1 MSQIKRLQTIDADTL
16 QSTAYEPVSFVVDD
30 LLPQGLHLLAGAPKI
45 GKSWLALWLCLCAAQ
60 GKPLWTF
67 ATRPCEVL
75 YLCLEDSFQRIQS
88 RLFDLTEDAP
98 PTLHFA
104 VMSQQLHNGLVEQI
118 EQFLKEHPQT
128 RLIVIDTL
136 QRIRTAGNDANP
148 YASDYRDIGV
158 LKALADKHRIAILL
172 VHHLRKMNDDDP
184 MNMISGTTGL
194 SGATDSNFVLRKS
207 KRRENTATLY
217 CTGRDIPYRELALE
231 FDGEDHVWKL
241 LSDDCEQTEQPS
253 ERILFLLSELLR
265 QQPEISAPAKVLLEK
280 IDPAGAEGLT
290 PNSFSHRIRK
300 SVDALRRNGISVV
313 SAVLSDAKRNE
324 IIEKNPAR
332 MLDLPTPQRTVQR
345 IPTRGEVKKLLDALA
360 KEPRHYRLF
369 YLLSMYTGCR
379 RGELC
384 ALQWSDFTGTQ
395 NGLLLTVS
403 RSRSSVP
410 GKGIVEGSTKSGKSR
425 EVYLSSD
432 LRGILLTYKRRKQME
447 ADKQRRRLSPYLF
460 TDEQGQLIHPDT
472 FTKRLRKIYD
482 AIGFPREYHLHTL
495 RHYFVT
501 SLLHC
506 GVDKQTV
513 ADLVGHAD
521 TGFLERTYC
530 HPQQAQK
537 EQAADSMLTMLRPDG
552 GQIFNLAACSPKQ
565 RSA

>member
-45 GKSWLALWLCLCAAQ
+45 GKSWLALWLAVTVAKGEAVWGMGVKQ
-60 GKPLWTF
+60 GT
-67 ATRPCEVL
+67 TL
-75 YLCLEDSFQRIQS
+75 YLCLEDSTLRIQN
-88 RLFDLTEDAP
+88 RLFEITEDAP
-98 PTLHFA
+98 ASVHFSTNSDTLGK
-104 VMSQQLHNGLVEQI
+104 GLEEQI

-241 LSDDCEQTEQPS
+241 LSDNCEQNDQPN

-265 QQPEISAPAKVLLEK
+265 RQPEISAPAKVLLEK
-280 IDPAGAEGLT
+280 IDPAGTEGLT

-300 SVDALRRNGISVV
+300 SVDALRRNGI
-313 SAVLSDAKRNE
+313 
-324 IIEKNPAR
+324 
-332 MLDLPTPQRTVQR
+332 
-345 IPTRGEVKKLLDALA
+345 
-360 KEPRHYRLF
+360 
-369 YLLSMYTGCR
+369 
-379 RGELC
+379 
-384 ALQWSDFTGTQ
+384 
-395 NGLLLTVS
+395 TVS
-403 RSRSSVP
+403 FR
-410 GKGIVEGSTKSGKSR
+410 KSNGDR
-425 EVYLSSD
+425 LIC
-432 LRGILLTYKRRKQME
+432 LKRV
-447 ADKQRRRLSPYLF
+447 D
-460 TDEQGQLIHPDT
+460 
-472 FTKRLRKIYD
+472 
-482 AIGFPREYHLHTL
+482 
-495 RHYFVT
+495 
-501 SLLHC
+501 
-506 GVDKQTV
+506 GVD
-513 ADLVGHAD
+513 D
-521 TGFLERTYC
+521 
-530 HPQQAQK
+530 P
-537 EQAADSMLTMLRPDG
+537 AAKNIVTIAPENPPCFGL
-552 GQIFNLAACSPKQ
+552 
-565 RSA
+565 